1 MSEEKKSKNPGGA
14 RHRPNPRA
22 EQAREEHQA
31 GADAGLPPGQ
41 DMTKSAE
48 RAEKRSRV
56 DEKSPGKM
64 KPNKVEGPGE
74 HRDFGFYHP
83 MQLRRAEAH
92 KPLKDG
98 RTY

>member
-1 MSEEKKSKNPGGA
+1 MGRMASEPMSEEKKSKNPGGA

-48 RAEKRSRV
+48 REEKKRI
-56 DEKSPGKM
+56 KM
-64 KPNKVEGPGE
+64 KKAQE
-74 HRDFGFYHP
+74 
-83 MQLRRAEAH
+83 
-92 KPLKDG
+92 K
-98 RTY
+98 